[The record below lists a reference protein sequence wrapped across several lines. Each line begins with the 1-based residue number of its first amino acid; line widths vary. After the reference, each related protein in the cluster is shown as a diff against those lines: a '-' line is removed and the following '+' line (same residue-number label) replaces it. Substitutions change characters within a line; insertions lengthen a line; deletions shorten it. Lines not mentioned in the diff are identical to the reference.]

1 MTYSEL
7 VKEAIRKAHEEAK
20 AAAEATKNQVAQF
33 EVGKTYYTRS
43 ICNHDCIF
51 SVKVIKKNRKD
62 RCSLKGRR
70 RKAVQNWAFLEWQG
84 RNNYTVGRLL
94 HVSGNWSIRHSSII
108 THKTGANAPA
118 ERKRA

>member
-20 AAAEATKNQVAQF
+20 AAAEAAKNQVAQF

-51 SVKVIKKNRKD
+51 SVKVIKRTAKTVVVLKD
-62 RCSLKGRR
+62 G
-70 RKAVQNWAFLEWQG
+70 E
-84 RNNYTVGRLL
+84 
-94 HVSGNWSIRHSSII
+94 
-108 THKTGANAPA
+108 
-118 ERKRA
+118 EKR

>member
-20 AAAEATKNQVAQF
+20 AAAEAAKNQVAQF

-51 SVKVIKKNRKD
+51 SVKVIKRKI
-62 RCSLKGRR
+62 GR
-70 RKAVQNWAFLEWQG
+70 A
-84 RNNYTVGRLL
+84 
-94 HVSGNWSIRHSSII
+94 HV
-108 THKTGANAPA
+108 
-118 ERKRA
+118 

>member
-7 VKEAIRKAHEEAK
+7 VKEAIRKANEEAK
-20 AAAEATKNQVAQF
+20 AAAEVTKNQVAQF

-51 SVKVIKKNRKD
+51 SVKVKKNRKD

-84 RNNYTVGRLL
+84 RNNYTVLF
-94 HVSGNWSIRHSSII
+94 
-108 THKTGANAPA
+108 
-118 ERKRA
+118 

>member
-20 AAAEATKNQVAQF
+20 AAAEVTKNQVAQF

-51 SVKVIKKNRKD
+51 S
-62 RCSLKGRR
+62 
-70 RKAVQNWAFLEWQG
+70 
-84 RNNYTVGRLL
+84 YTVGRLL

>member
-20 AAAEATKNQVAQF
+20 ANKTQVAQF

-51 SVKVIKKNRKD
+51 SIKVLKRTAKTVVVLKD
-62 RCSLKGRR
+62 GKEKRCKIGLSYNGK
-70 RKAVQNWAFLEWQG
+70 EE
-84 RNNYTVGRLL
+84 T
-94 HVSGNWSIRHSSII
+94 I
-108 THKTGANAPA
+108 TPWGIYSMCPVIGALNVA
-118 ERKRA
+118 

>member
-51 SVKVIKKNRKD
+51 SVKVIKRTAKTVVVLKD
-62 RCSLKGRR
+62 GEEKRCKIVDIQPTGYDQRCR
-70 RKAVQNWAFLEWQG
+70 RKVPCGQL
-84 RNNYTVGRLL
+84 
-94 HVSGNWSIRHSSII
+94 
-108 THKTGANAPA
+108 
-118 ERKRA
+118 

>member
-51 SVKVIKKNRKD
+51 SVKVIKRTAKTVVVLKDGEKSGAKLGFPGMARKKQLH
-62 RCSLKGRR
+62 RG
-70 RKAVQNWAFLEWQG
+70 AFTPCV
-84 RNNYTVGRLL
+84 R
-94 HVSGNWSIRHSSII
+94 
-108 THKTGANAPA
+108 
-118 ERKRA
+118 

>member
-51 SVKVIKKNRKD
+51 FVKVIKRTAKTVVVLKD
-62 RCSLKGRR
+62 GEEKRCKIGLSWNGK
-70 RKAVQNWAFLEWQG
+70 EE
-84 RNNYTVGRLL
+84 T
-94 HVSGNWSIRHSSII
+94 I
-108 THKTGANAPA
+108 TPWGVYSMCPVIGASDIAA
-118 ERKRA
+118 